1 MKKEMNKKSI
11 LFLTSR
17 LSYPPIGGDRLKNF
31 WLLKILSKHFHVHL
45 VSITDQEIPN
55 EFLNWAKD
63 LGITHK
69 IFKKKKWEFYK
80 NAFKFVF
87 NKLPIQVNYYY
98 FSDIQRYIDS
108 IYSNFDLL
116 FATLIRTAQ
125 YFIDKNKPK
134 ILDMADSIALNY
146 KRSKENTK
154 SIKWKI
160 LYSLELDRL
169 LEYEKFCIS
178 SFDKT
183 LFFNEEEKEFFDEL
197 QKMFWIPHGVNEE
210 LLKYEKKN
218 QAYKN
223 CVVFFGKMDYQPN
236 IDAVLW
242 FAENVLPLLNK
253 DIRFCVVGAYPTSAV
268 RELEKKYDNVAIT
281 GYVEDPYV
289 ILKSSLCVVA
299 PMQTGGGIQNKI
311 LESMALGTVNIVSS
325 KAAKPIKARDREHF
339 LVVDNPKEM
348 AETIND
354 IYNNPEKYN
363 YLKVNSR
370 EYIKNNF
377 TWSIYEQKLLQII
390 EEVLNDYKS

>member
-1 MKKEMNKKSI
+1 MNKKKI

-17 LSYPPIGGDRLKNF
+17 LPYPPIGGDRLKNF
-31 WLLKILSKHFHVHL
+31 WLLKILSKYFHVHL
-45 VSITDQEIPN
+45 VSIADQEIPN

-63 LGITHK
+63 LGITYE
-69 IFKKKKWEFYK
+69 IFRKKKWEFYK
-80 NAFKFVF
+80 TAFNFVF

-108 IYSNFDLL
+108 IYNNFDLT
-116 FATLIRTAQ
+116 FTTLIRTAQ
-125 YFIDKNKPK
+125 YVIDKNKPK

-160 LYSLELDRL
+160 LHHLEANRL
-169 LEYEKFCIS
+169 LEYEKICIS
-178 SFDKT
+178 KFDKT
-183 LFFNEEEKEFFDEL
+183 LFFNEEEKEFFNGL
-197 QKMFWIPHGVNEE
+197 QKTSWIPHGVNEE

-242 FAENVLPLLNK
+242 FSENVLPLLNRN
-253 DIRFCVVGAYPTSAV
+253 IRFCVVGAYPTSAV
-268 RELEKKYDNVAIT
+268 RELEKKYDNVVIT
-281 GYVEDPYV
+281 GYMEDPYET
-289 ILKSSLCVVA
+289 LKSSICVVA

-325 KAAKPIKARDREHF
+325 KAAKPIKAKDKEHF

-348 AETIND
+348 AKTIND

>member
-1 MKKEMNKKSI
+1 MNKKKI

-17 LSYPPIGGDRLKNF
+17 LPYPPIGGDRLKNF
-31 WLLKILSKHFHVHL
+31 WLLKILSKYFHVHL
-45 VSITDQEIPN
+45 VSIADQEIPN

-63 LGITHK
+63 LGITYE
-69 IFKKKKWEFYK
+69 IFRKKKWEFYK
-80 NAFKFVF
+80 TAFNFVF

-108 IYSNFDLL
+108 IYNNFDLT
-116 FATLIRTAQ
+116 FTTLIRTAQ
-125 YFIDKNKPK
+125 YVIDKNKPK

-160 LYSLELDRL
+160 LHHLEANRL
-169 LEYEKFCIS
+169 LEYEKICIS
-178 SFDKT
+178 KFDKT
-183 LFFNEEEKEFFDEL
+183 LFFNEEEKEFFNGL
-197 QKMFWIPHGVNEE
+197 QKTPWIPHGVNEE

-242 FAENVLPLLNK
+242 FSENVLPLLNK
-253 DIRFCVVGAYPTSAV
+253 NIRFCVVGAYPTSAV

-281 GYVEDPYV
+281 GYVEDPYE
-289 ILKSSLCVVA
+289 ILKSSICVVA

-325 KAAKPIKARDREHF
+325 KAAKPIKAKDKEHF
-339 LVVDNPKEM
+339 LVVDILRKWPK
-348 AETIND
+348 
-354 IYNNPEKYN
+354 
-363 YLKVNSR
+363 L
-370 EYIKNNF
+370 
-377 TWSIYEQKLLQII
+377 
-390 EEVLNDYKS
+390 

>member
-1 MKKEMNKKSI
+1 MNKKKI

-17 LSYPPIGGDRLKNF
+17 LPYPPIGGDRLKNF
-31 WLLKILSKHFHVHL
+31 WLLKILSKYFHVHL
-45 VSITDQEIPN
+45 VSIADQEIPN

-63 LGITHK
+63 LGITYE
-69 IFKKKKWEFYK
+69 IFRKKKWEFYK

-108 IYSNFDLL
+108 IYNNFDLT
-116 FATLIRTAQ
+116 FTTLIRTAQ
-125 YFIDKNKPK
+125 YVIDKNKPK

-160 LYSLELDRL
+160 LHHLEANRL
-169 LEYEKFCIS
+169 LEYEKICIS
-178 SFDKT
+178 KFDKT
-183 LFFNEEEKEFFDEL
+183 LFFNEEEKEFFNGL
-197 QKMFWIPHGVNEE
+197 QKTPWIPHGVNEE

-242 FAENVLPLLNK
+242 FSENVLPLLNK
-253 DIRFCVVGAYPTSAV
+253 NIRFCVVGAYPTSAV

-281 GYVEDPYV
+281 GYVEDPYE
-289 ILKSSLCVVA
+289 ILKSSICVVA

-325 KAAKPIKARDREHF
+325 KAAKPIKAKDKEHF

-348 AETIND
+348 AKTIND